1 MTYRTAITITTTPA
15 NPTPSNSLSPISPTD
30 RPRFQLIEER
40 RTYYVTSDVP
50 VSQWEHRDIANVL
63 KLPEVSESDKVTGS
77 HFPRS
82 KSQNETQMPTALSP
96 LSSPSPPRPR
106 SIQDMPI
113 SPPNP
118 NSRYQSR
125 RHSRPLGLPAIMN
138 TRTPPNSPSVPP
150 RAKIL
155 FYHKHDPHYGFT
167 NFSAHPVFYKGK
179 RYPTSEHLFQSFKFE
194 HKPALVERIRT
205 VSERPSDAFSEA
217 RRLQHEVRP
226 DWRSV
231 NIEKVSKQ
239 PYDNPKH
246 LFTSLEMDVALYH
259 KFTQHHDL
267 KQELLGTGDAE
278 LVEDSDKDAFWGV
291 GQDRRGRNELGK
303 ALERLRSQLRGF

>member
-1 MTYRTAITITTTPA
+1 MNYRTAITITTTPA
-15 NPTPSNSLSPISPTD
+15 NPIPPDPLSPTSPKQ
-30 RPRFQLIEER
+30 PRFQLVEER
-40 RTYYVTSDVP
+40 RTYYVTSDIP

-63 KLPEVSESDKVTGS
+63 KLPEIPESDKVTGS
-77 HFPRS
+77 PFHRS
-82 KSQNETQMPTALSP
+82 KSQNEIQMSTALSP
-96 LSSPSPPRPR
+96 PTSPSPPRPR
-106 SIQDMPI
+106 SVQDMPI
-113 SPPNP
+113 SPPST
-118 NSRYQSR
+118 SRYQSR
-125 RHSRPLGLPAIMN
+125 RHSRPLALHAITN

-150 RAKIL
+150 RQKIL

-194 HKPALVERIRT
+194 HKPALAEHIRT
-205 VSERPSDAFSEA
+205 ISERPSDAFSEA

-226 DWRSV
+226 DWRAV
-231 NIEKVSKQ
+231 NIEK
-239 PYDNPKH
+239 
-246 LFTSLEMDVALYH
+246 MDVALYH

-267 KQELLGTGDAE
+267 KQELLATGDAE
-278 LVEDSDKDAFWGV
+278 LVEDSDKDAFWGI